1 MLKGWLLVFGLTI
14 LIFYSTYFFWI
25 LRGQP
30 DRFEQML
37 LQGIAQQRGSG
48 KAELPSPTLIALMV
62 GAALLL
68 EAGYFVLALTV
79 IEIVAYQVLTFIFIL
94 FEIWHGFQA
103 VPVIRA
109 MLHPEEFSEKLFD
122 WRLERLSAKF
132 YVLHVLITI
141 GLLLIT

>member
-14 LIFYSTYFFWI
+14 LTFYSIYFFWI

-30 DRFEQML
+30 ERFEQML
-37 LQGIAQQRGSG
+37 LQGIARQRGSG
-48 KAELPSPTLIALMV
+48 ESEFSPPMLVALVV
-62 GAALLL
+62 GVSLLL

-79 IEIVAYQVLTFIFIL
+79 IEIIAYQVLTFFFIL
-94 FEIWHGFQA
+94 FEVWHGFKA

-109 MLHPEEFSEKLFD
+109 MLHPEEFSEELFD
-122 WRLERLSAKF
+122 WRLERLSTQF